1 MHFVEEEWVFPMYD
15 VNSEEGVVVAEKIK
29 QNVQIIIIFS
39 FDVFSTFLKLCKCY
53 QIAQRITF
61 VLYYSLYSSTTVN

>member
-29 QNVQIIIIFS
+29 QNVQIFIIFS
-39 FDVFSTFLKLCKCY
+39 FDIPFTFKLKFVTVFGF
-53 QIAQRITF
+53 
-61 VLYYSLYSSTTVN
+61 

>member
-29 QNVQIIIIFS
+29 QNVQIIFS
-39 FDVFSTFLKLCKCY
+39 FDIPFNFKLKFVTVFGF
-53 QIAQRITF
+53 
-61 VLYYSLYSSTTVN
+61 